1 MELKK
6 LIQTVKMQRGRY
18 AKNPDAAKE
27 KGTIE
32 KIVDKFGG
40 KLEVIA
46 ELKAAKETEILDYIK
61 GILGIK
67 KVKAEALVETPNEE
81 VKTEETAET
90 PKKKVGRPKKE
101 EDEEL
106 GQDKDGNMYIIDTV
120 KKTCKRVYKSLKDIN
135 LEDLDIPEMS
145 LKTYY
150 NYLKDTFAGEDI
162 KFKKGKI
169 TFRDFRI
176 SLSVETGFTVE
187 DIRKKGEIVETPF
200 EGIPTPKELG
210 DWFKKPVIVTT
221 PEEEREAVERGKE
234 FLRRRKEEHDAL
246 AAERERMMEEP
257 TAEDFENFRKVVLKK
272 IKDIREKVDPQFDPQ
287 EFPKMIPFK
296 RWRRQANSLLT
307 KWKKKEIRYAK
318 FLKELERV
326 TTEETFVV
334 EEKNHRSSFKGA
346 MLPLF
351 HKVGYLIGNQLE
363 VDDKRVDAVPF
374 LLDYLLHYEPRAMS
388 QIMKYSRGE
397 ITDRELIENPIV
409 VDWKEEYKKRK
420 VINSAHNA
428 QVITCVFESCGL
440 VAPQDVLY
448 EADLKVGDVI
458 LLMIDGELKRR
469 TIAKVHQGIE
479 VGKEVGLLKTDKW
492 IKAPIKENKE
502 EK

>member
-6 LIQTVKMQRGRY
+6 FIQTVKMQRGRY
-18 AKNPDAAKE
+18 AKTPDVAKE
-27 KGTIE
+27 KGAIE

-46 ELKAAKETEILDYIK
+46 QLKEAKENDMLDYIK

-67 KVKAEALVETPNEE
+67 KVKAEPKEETP
-81 VKTEETAET
+81 TDAPASET
-90 PKKKVGRPKKE
+90 PAEKKKVGRPKKE
-101 EDEEL
+101 DTPTEY
-106 GQDKDGNMYIIDTV
+106 GQDKEGNMYTIDTV
-120 KKTCKRVYKSLKDIN
+120 KKTCKKVYKDLKD
-135 LEDLDIPEMS
+135 LKFEDLDIPEMS

-150 NYLKDTFAGEDI
+150 KYLKDKFAGEDI
-162 KFKKGKI
+162 KFKKDKI

-176 SLSVETGFTVE
+176 SLSIETGFTVE

-210 DWFKKPVIVTT
+210 EWFKKPVIVTT
-221 PEEEREAVERGKE
+221 PEEEREAIERGKE
-234 FLRRRKEEHDAL
+234 FERRRKAEREAE
-246 AAERERMMEEP
+246 AAERERMLESP
-257 TAEDFENFRKVVLKK
+257 TAADYEKMRRHVLKK
-272 IKDIREKVDPQFDPQ
+272 IGDIRKKADPKFDPH
-287 EFPKMIPFK
+287 EFPMMIPFK

-326 TTEETFVV
+326 TTEETFVI
-334 EEKNHRSSFKGA
+334 EEKNHRSSFKGS
-346 MLPLF
+346 MLPGF
-351 HKVGYLIGNQLE
+351 RKVGYLIGNQLE

-409 VDWKEEYKKRK
+409 VDWKEEYKKRG

-428 QVITCVFESCGL
+428 QVITCVFDACGL
-440 VAPQDVLY
+440 VAPQDLLY

-458 LLMIDGELKRR
+458 LLMIDGELRRR

-492 IKAPIKENKE
+492 IKAPIKET

>member
-6 LIQTVKMQRGRY
+6 LIQAIKMQRGRY

-32 KIVDKFGG
+32 KIVEKFGG

-46 ELKAAKETEILDYIK
+46 QLKEVKEEDILNYVMK
-61 GILGIK
+61 VLGIV
-67 KVKAEALVETPNEE
+67 KVKADES
-81 VKTEETAET
+81 AET
-90 PKKKVGRPKKE
+90 PAEASKKKVGRPKKE
-101 EDEEL
+101 ESSDEY
-106 GQDKDGNMYIIDTV
+106 GHDKEGNVWKLDTV
-120 KKTCKRVYKSLKDIN
+120 KKTCKRVYNSFKDLK

-150 NYLKDTFAGEDI
+150 NYLKDKFAGEEI
-162 KFKKGKI
+162 KFRKGKI
-169 TFRDFRI
+169 TFRDYRI

-200 EGIPTPKELG
+200 EGIPTPAELG
-210 DWFKKPVIVTT
+210 EWFKKPVIVTT
-221 PEEEREAVERGKE
+221 PEEEREAIERGKE
-234 FLRRRKEEHDAL
+234 LLRRRKEAREAEI
-246 AAERERMMEEP
+246 AERERMMEQP
-257 TAEDFENFRKVVLKK
+257 TAEDFEKMRKAVLNK
-272 IKDIREKVDPQFDPQ
+272 IFEVREKIDPQFDPSQ
-287 EFPKMIPFK
+287 FPKMIPFK

-334 EEKNHRSSFKGA
+334 EEKKHRSKFTGTF
-346 MLPLF
+346 LPEF
-351 HKVGYLIGNQLE
+351 RKVGYLIGNQLE
-363 VDDKRVDAVPF
+363 VDGRRVDAVPF
-374 LLDYLLHYEPRAMS
+374 LLDYLLFFEPRAMS

-397 ITDRELIENPIV
+397 ITDRELIENPIE
-409 VDWKEEYKKRK
+409 VDWKEEYKKRS

-428 QVITCVFESCGL
+428 QVLTCVFDACGL
-440 VAPQDVLY
+440 VAPQDLLY
-448 EADLKVGDVI
+448 ETDLKVGDVI
-458 LLMIDGELKRR
+458 LLMVDGELKRR
-469 TIAKVHQGIE
+469 TIAKVHQGVE

-492 IKAPIKENKE
+492 IKAPLKE
-502 EK
+502 ETKK

>member
-18 AKNPDAAKE
+18 AKTPDAAKE

-40 KLEVIA
+40 KLEVIT
-46 ELKAAKETEILDYIK
+46 ELKAANETDILNYVK
-61 GILGIK
+61 GVLGIK
-67 KVKAEALVETPNEE
+67 KVKAETPVETPT
-81 VKTEETAET
+81 TEEPKAEETSET

-101 EDEEL
+101 DAEY
-106 GQDKDGNMYIIDTV
+106 GYSTDGKRYVIDTV
-120 KKTCKRVYKSLKDIN
+120 KKTCKRVYNSFKDIN

-145 LKTYY
+145 LQTYY
-150 NYLKDTFAGEDI
+150 NYLKDTFTGEDI

-176 SLSVETGFTVE
+176 SLSLETGFTVE

-210 DWFKKPVIVTT
+210 EWFKKPVIVTT
-221 PEEEREAVERGKE
+221 PEEEREAIERGKE

-257 TAEDFENFRKVVLKK
+257 TAEDYECMRKEVLKK
-272 IKDIREKVDPQFDPQ
+272 IADVRAKVDPQFDPQ
-287 EFPKMIPFK
+287 QFPKMIPFK

-307 KWKKKEIRYAK
+307 KWKNKEIRYAK

-334 EEKNHRSSFKGA
+334 VEKNHRSKFKGA
-346 MLPLF
+346 MLPSF

-363 VDDKRVDAVPF
+363 VDGKRVDAVPF
-374 LLDYLLHYEPRAMS
+374 LLDYLLHMEPRAMS
-388 QIMKYSRGE
+388 QIMKYGRGE
-397 ITDRELIENPIV
+397 ITDVELIKNPIV
-409 VDWKEEYKKRK
+409 VDWKEEYKKRC

-428 QVITCVFESCGL
+428 QVLTCVCNACDV
-440 VAPQDVLY
+440 VAPQDLLY
-448 EADLKVGDVI
+448 ETDLKVGDVI
-458 LLMIDGELKRR
+458 LLMIDGEPKRR
-469 TIAKVHQGIE
+469 TVAKVHQGVE
-479 VGKEVGLLKTDKW
+479 VGKGVGVLKTDNW
-492 IKAPIKENKE
+492 IKLPDKENKE

>member
-6 LIQTVKMQRGRY
+6 FIQTVKMQRGRY
-18 AKNPDAAKE
+18 AKTPNAEKE
-27 KGTIE
+27 RGTIE
-32 KIVDKFGG
+32 KIVEKFGG

-46 ELKAAKETEILDYIK
+46 ELKAINETDTLNYVKDV
-61 GILGIK
+61 LGIQ
-67 KVKAEALVETPNEE
+67 KVKADESTSSPAVEQ
-81 VKTEETAET
+81 KSAET
-90 PKKKVGRPKKE
+90 STEPPKKKVGRPKKKE
-101 EDEEL
+101 EEY
-106 GQDKDGNMYIIDTV
+106 GYDKSGNKFIIDSV
-120 KKTCKRVYKSLKDIN
+120 KKTCKRVYNSFKDIN

-150 NYLKDTFAGEDI
+150 NFLKDTFSGEDV

-169 TFRDFRI
+169 TFRDYRI
-176 SLSVETGFTVE
+176 SLSVESGFTVE

-210 DWFKKPVIVTT
+210 EWFKKPVIVTT
-221 PEEEREAVERGKE
+221 PEEERAAIERGKE
-234 FLRRRKEEHDAL
+234 FSRRRKEEREAL
-246 AAERERMMEEP
+246 AAERERMMSEP
-257 TAEDFENFRKVVLKK
+257 TAEDYERMRKEVLHK
-272 IKDIREKVDPQFDPQ
+272 IKSIQTKVDITFDPQ

-307 KWKKKEIRYAK
+307 KWKKKEIRYVK

-326 TTEETFVV
+326 TTEETFIVV
-334 EEKNHRSSFKGA
+334 EKNHRSKFKGT
-346 MLPLF
+346 MLPTF

-363 VDDKRVDAVPF
+363 VDNKRVDAVPF
-374 LLDYLLHYEPRAMS
+374 LLDYLLHFEPRAMS

-397 ITDRELIENPIV
+397 ITDKELIENPIV
-409 VDWKEEYKKRK
+409 VDWKEEYKKRG

-428 QVITCVFESCGL
+428 QVITCVFETCGL
-440 VAPQDVLY
+440 VAPQDLLY

-469 TIAKVHQGIE
+469 TIAKIHQGIE

-492 IKAPIKENKE
+492 IKAPIKDKQ